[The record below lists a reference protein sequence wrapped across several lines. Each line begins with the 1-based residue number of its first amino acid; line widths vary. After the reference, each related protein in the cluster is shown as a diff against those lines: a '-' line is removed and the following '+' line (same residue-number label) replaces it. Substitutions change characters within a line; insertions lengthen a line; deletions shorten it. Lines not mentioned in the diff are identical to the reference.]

1 MVDQVE
7 VMIAAVI
14 VSVLL
19 MMGFAGGIGRVVSSH
34 PTIKMLA
41 LAFLLVIGVVLIADG
56 FDHHVPKGYVYFA
69 MAFSV
74 AVEILNIRMRRRAV
88 SPAELHERYTRDSE

>member
-1 MVDQVE
+1 MVDKVA

-14 VSVLL
+14 ASVGL
-19 MMGFAGGIGRVVSSH
+19 MMGFAGAIGQFVSAH

-41 LAFLLVIGVVLIADG
+41 LSFLFLIGVVLIADG
-56 FDHHVPKGYVYFA
+56 FDHHVPKGFVYFA

-74 AVEILNIRMRRRAV
+74 CVEMLNLRMRKRAARPV
-88 SPAELHERYTRDSE
+88 DLHEPYTRDDS